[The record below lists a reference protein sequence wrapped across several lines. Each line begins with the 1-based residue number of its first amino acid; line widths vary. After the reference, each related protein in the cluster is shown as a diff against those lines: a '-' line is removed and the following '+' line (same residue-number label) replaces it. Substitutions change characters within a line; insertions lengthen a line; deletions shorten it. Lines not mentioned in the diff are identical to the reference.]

1 MSAIGASRPGR
12 SEPQGGMLE
21 PTIETMPRA
30 ELARLQLE
38 RLGDT
43 LRHASAN
50 VAVFRHRL
58 EHTGLT
64 PGDVRSLED
73 LRRLPFSTKS
83 DLHDNYPTGM
93 FAVARDQLIRIH
105 ASSGTTTGRPTIV
118 GYTRRD
124 LESWAALMA
133 RSLYCAGVRPGDM
146 VHNAY
151 GYGLFTGGI
160 GVHYGAER
168 LGCAVVPMSGGNT
181 ARQITM
187 LRDLGA
193 DVICSTPSYA
203 LRIAELADHDGVDL
217 RGAPLRLGVFGA
229 EPWSEAMRAELEARL
244 GITAV
249 DIYGLSEVMGPG
261 VAIECHQARA
271 GMHGWEDQ
279 FIFEVVDP
287 QSGEPLEPGAAGELV
302 ITTLTKQ
309 ALPLIR
315 YRTRDITRLTLD
327 RCECGRT
334 HLRLSKFTG
343 RTDDMMIIRGVN
355 VYPSQIEEILV
366 GLAQVA
372 PHYQL
377 LIGREGPLDT
387 LTIEVEAIAGVPADS
402 YPHTGAAIGHEI
414 KSRIGVTCEVQ
425 VKPPGAVP
433 RSEGKAIRVRDLR
446 QR

>member
-1 MSAIGASRPGR
+1 MI
-12 SEPQGGMLE
+12 EPE
-21 PTIETMPRA
+21 IETMPRA
-30 ELARLQLE
+30 DLARLQLE
-38 RLGDT
+38 RLGQT
-43 LRHASAN
+43 IRHACAN
-50 VAVFRHRL
+50 VAVFRHRMEL
-58 EHTGLT
+58 EGLAPEDIRT
-64 PGDVRSLED
+64 LDD
-73 LRRLPFSTKS
+73 LRRLPFSTKN
-83 DLHDNYPTGM
+83 DLHDNYPLGM
-93 FAVARDQLIRIH
+93 FAVPRVRLVRIH

-118 GYTRRD
+118 GYTRDD
-124 LESWAALMA
+124 LETWAALMA
-133 RSLYCAGVRPGDM
+133 RSLYCAGVRPGDI

-168 LGCAVVPMSGGNT
+168 LGCTVVPISGGNT

-203 LRIAELADHDGVDL
+203 LRIAELAEHDGVDL

-229 EPWSEAMRAELEARL
+229 EPWTEAMRMELEIRL

-261 VAIECHQARA
+261 VAIECHQARR
-271 GMHGWEDQ
+271 GMHGWEDH

-287 QSGEPLEPGAAGELV
+287 QTGEPLAPGAPGELV
-302 ITTLTKQ
+302 ITTLTRQ

-315 YRTRDITRLTLD
+315 YRTRDITRINPD

-334 HLRLSKFTG
+334 HLRLAKFAG

-366 GLAQVA
+366 GFAGLA

-377 LIGREGPLDT
+377 LIGREGPLDI
-387 LTIEVEAIAGVPADS
+387 LTVEVEATPDAPAES
-402 YPHTGAAIGHEI
+402 HLHTEAAIAHEI
-414 KSRIGVTCEVQ
+414 KSRIGVTCEIR
-425 VKPPGAVP
+425 VKPPGAIP
-433 RSEGKAIRVRDLR
+433 RSEGKAARVRDVR
-446 QR
+446 KD

>member
-1 MSAIGASRPGR
+1 MI
-12 SEPQGGMLE
+12 EPE
-21 PTIETMPRA
+21 IETMPRA

-38 RLGDT
+38 RLGET
-43 LRHASAN
+43 IRHAYAK
-50 VAVFRHRL
+50 VAVFRHRMEL
-58 EHTGLT
+58 ESLT
-64 PGDVRSLED
+64 PDDIRTLDD

-83 DLHDNYPTGM
+83 DLHDNYPFGM
-93 FAVARDQLIRIH
+93 FAVARDQLVRIH

-118 GYTRRD
+118 GYTRHD
-124 LESWAALMA
+124 LDTWAALMA

-160 GVHYGAER
+160 GVHYGVER
-168 LGCAVVPMSGGNT
+168 LGCTVVPISGGNT

-203 LRIAELADHDGVDL
+203 LRIAELAEHDGADL

-229 EPWSEAMRAELEARL
+229 EPWTEAMRMELQIRL

-271 GMHGWEDQ
+271 GMHGWEDH
-279 FIFEVVDP
+279 FIFEIVDP
-287 QSGEPLEPGAAGELV
+287 QTGEPLAPGTPGELV
-302 ITTLTKQ
+302 ITTLRRQ
-309 ALPLIR
+309 ALPLVR
-315 YRTRDITRLTLD
+315 YRTRDITRATFD

-334 HLRLSKFTG
+334 HLRLAKFAG

-366 GLAQVA
+366 GLAKVA

-387 LTIEVEAIAGVPADS
+387 LTVETEAIPGASADS
-402 YPHTGAAIGHEI
+402 YPHLEAAIAREI
-414 KSRIGVTCEVQ
+414 KSRIGVTCEVRVQ
-425 VKPPGAVP
+425 SPGAVP
-433 RSEGKAIRVRDLR
+433 RSEGKAVRVRDIR
-446 QR
+446 KR